1 MQHAISE
8 SPPLSPFFFLCLSL
22 FLNVGSKGCHL
33 IFIYADKC
41 AVVQHAPWVML
52 FHADNQL
59 PVYGVVAIRL
69 I

>member
-1 MQHAISE
+1 MQHAHQQV
-8 SPPLSPFFFLCLSL
+8 PSPFPFFSLSLSL